1 MSNGKFEEINLAI
14 QNIVGST
21 AQLNIA
27 SRLEVNGGSN
37 KFNEM
42 RLASKMIAGATGFI
56 REVDELLCHPVL
68 LDENLSRYFLFS
80 IIG

>member
-42 RLASKMIAGATGFI
+42 RLVSKMIAGATGFV
-56 REVDELLCHPVL
+56 REVDELPCHPVL
-68 LDENLSRYFLFS
+68 IEENLSRYFYFQ
-80 IIG
+80 

>member
-27 SRLEVNGGSN
+27 SRLEVNGGS
-37 KFNEM
+37 KKLYEL
-42 RLASKMIAGATGFI
+42 RLASKMIAGATEFV
-56 REVDELLCHPVL
+56 REVNELPCHPVL
-68 LDENLSRYFLFS
+68 IEENLSRYFYFQ
-80 IIG
+80 